1 MRYNIMGDS
10 LPVVICDLEPGETM
24 ITERGSMCWMTPN
37 MQMQTTSNGGLG
49 KAFGRLFTGDSF
61 FQNRYTAMGG
71 NGQIAFASSFPGA
84 IRAVEIRPGR
94 ELIVQKRS
102 FLASTAGVTLS
113 VHFQKRLGAGFF
125 GGEGFVMQRL
135 SGEGLAFIEIDGSA
149 HEYTLAA
156 GQSMI
161 VDTGYLAAMEA
172 TCAMDIQTV
181 PGIKNALFGGEGI
194 FNTVVSGPGKV
205 ILQTMP
211 ISAVANAIRPYIPT
225 KSD

>member
-172 TCAMDIQTV
+172 TCTMDIQTV

>member
-1 MRYNIMGDS
+1 MRYNIVGES
-10 LPVVICDLEPGETM
+10 LPVVICDLAPGETM

-37 MQMQTTSNGGLG
+37 IQMQTTSNGGFG
-49 KAFGRLFTGDSF
+49 KAFGRFFTGDSF

-94 ELIVQKRS
+94 DLIVQKR
-102 FLASTAGVTLS
+102 
-113 VHFQKRLGAGFF
+113 LGSGLF
-125 GGEGFVMQRL
+125 GGEGIIMQRL

-149 HEYTLAA
+149 HEYDLAV

-161 VDTGYLAAMEA
+161 VDTGYLAAMDA
-172 TCAMDIQTV
+172 TCTMDIQTV

-194 FNTVVSGPGKV
+194 FNTVVTGPGKV

-211 ISAVANAIRPYIPT
+211 VSAVANAIRPYIPT